1 MKIRVLRE
9 RVRPKTDPDFRVDR
23 NDKYKVKFVH
33 MVSEVPH
40 VLSTR
45 KIKKF
50 QTTVSEKGMAFTI
63 DYNQPAFRQKNTF
76 FYMIDIDKG
85 QLLINAHES
94 QKIVSPEATHMV
106 IKRSGIRQLVM
117 SMEKRKM
124 ADIVVYIIISAIAGI
139 LGGFIIGNVFPMG

>member
-1 MKIRVLRE
+1 MKIRKLKDIVN
-9 RVRPKTDPDFRVDR
+9 TDPDFQLDR

-45 KIKKF
+45 KVKKF
-50 QTTVSEKGMAFTI
+50 QSSVSEKGMTFTL
-63 DYNQPAFRQKNTF
+63 DWNQPAYRQKNTF
-76 FYMIDIDKG
+76 FYMIDIEKG
-85 QLLINAHES
+85 QLLINARDE
-94 QKIVSPEATHMV
+94 QKVVSPEATHMV

-124 ADIVVYIIISAIAGI
+124 GEIILYVILGVIAGVLGGYI
-139 LGGFIIGNVFPMG
+139 LGNVLPMV

>member
-1 MKIRVLRE
+1 MKIKKLKDIV
-9 RVRPKTDPDFRVDR
+9 KTDPDFQLDK

-50 QTTVSEKGMAFTI
+50 QQTVSEKGMTFSI
-63 DYNQPAFRQKNTF
+63 DFNLPAYRQKNTF
-76 FYMIDIDKG
+76 FYFIDTEKG
-85 QLLINAHES
+85 QLLINANDS

-117 SMEKRKM
+117 SMEKRKL
-124 ADIVVYIIISAIAGI
+124 ADIILYIILGVIAGM
-139 LGGFIIGNVFPMG
+139 LGGYIIGNILPMV